1 MIHTGLFIHPQRLS
15 THRTSTKKHEIILE
29 GVLILFEKI
38 VSIKVGNDHLFE
50 KRTLTK
56 HWGLNC
62 KIFKSVAIYNLPN

>member
-56 HWGLNC
+56 H
-62 KIFKSVAIYNLPN
+62 